1 MIYKPKET
9 NEGEGYQ
16 PDLLL
21 DSLMEVNH
29 ENLNYPKVIKL
40 MNSNER
46 MQCRKVRRV
55 LRYHA
60 PDKYR
65 FPKKYAHH
73 LLFLFFLFRSEKELL
88 GGHLSTY
95 QRKLAEPGVLDIID
109 NNRQKFEPYTA
120 MVDKAYENLNS
131 EFVYNQD
138 AHGQT
143 ENDETG
149 QTTYSEDREPT
160 EQSSKVHESNMAP
173 GKFLPKIPTDDK
185 IAANIRTLNKKQ
197 RMVFDVLHQWARNY
211 VKNVSLKKIFKST
224 QFMYFYLVVGAQG
237 SLTWLKLYIKLY
249 QKNYFIILKNQMNHV
264 FSF

>member
-95 QRKLAEPGVLDIID
+95 QRKLAAPGVLDIID

-160 EQSSKVHESNMAP
+160 EQSSQVHESNMAQE
-173 GKFLPKIPTDDK
+173 
-185 IAANIRTLNKKQ
+185 NSCQ
-197 RMVFDVLHQWARNY
+197 RYQLKTKLLQVLEPLT
-211 VKNVSLKKIFKST
+211 KNNV
-224 QFMYFYLVVGAQG
+224 
-237 SLTWLKLYIKLY
+237 
-249 QKNYFIILKNQMNHV
+249 
-264 FSF
+264 